1 MPEPEGQ
8 SGQAGR
14 GRRIWVVPQLRDGR
28 VTRVSWETL
37 AAARRLAAALAG
49 PAASVRPVRVDA
61 VLLGSGIDAAAREL
75 ARRDLAAVLVADHP
89 ALASYTPG
97 AWIGVLAPA
106 IAAER
111 PDYVLFPHTYQ
122 TVDFVPRLAQR
133 AGTGLLP
140 EVTGFAAVASPA
152 ASAGPAAP
160 ASATTGIAGEAA
172 TTAAGA
178 GGVPAGDDLVWTRP
192 VLGGKLQARVRVRGA
207 GTVLVSVQSGSFPAD
222 APAQT
227 APATAAASD
236 ALEAAGA
243 AAVPDPAP
251 AAGAKLQPLPVDPS
265 QARPDREI
273 LGYEEAAAQQVDLT
287 KAAIIVAV
295 GRGVGGADKLG
306 PIEDLARALGAEIG
320 ASRPVIDSGWL
331 PRERQIGSSGQTV
344 SPRLYIAAGISG
356 AIQHLVGMKG
366 SAVIVAINK
375 DPSAPIFTVARYG
388 LVGDL
393 HELVPALTA
402 AVKAARG

>member
-1 MPEPEGQ
+1 MPELD
-8 SGQAGR
+8 GQAGQVGPGGQPGR
-14 GRRIWVVPQLRDGR
+14 ERRIWVVPQLRDGR
-28 VTRVSWETL
+28 VTRVSWEAL
-37 AAARRLAAALAG
+37 AAAGRLAAALAG
-49 PAASVRPVRVDA
+49 SAPSIGTVRTLPAVPITA
-61 VLLGSGIDAAAREL
+61 VLLGSGVDAAAREL
-75 ARRDLAAVLVADHP
+75 AQRDLAAVLVADHP
-89 ALASYTPG
+89 VLAAYTPG
-97 AWIGVLAPA
+97 AWIGVLAAA
-106 IAAER
+106 IGAER

-133 AGTGLLP
+133 TGAGLLP
-140 EVTGFAAVASPA
+140 EVTGFAPA
-152 ASAGPAAP
+152 AAP
-160 ASATTGIAGEAA
+160 AGSPDGAA
-172 TTAAGA
+172 TNTAGA
-178 GGVPAGDDLVWTRP
+178 GGEAAGDGLVWTRP

-207 GTVLVSVQSGSFPAD
+207 GTVLVSVQSGSFPA
-222 APAQT
+222 AALP
-227 APATAAASD
+227 AAASTGP
-236 ALEAAGA
+236 AAATPGA
-243 AAVPDPAP
+243 ADGP
-251 AAGAKLQPLPVDPS
+251 AADTKLRLLPVDPA
-265 QARPDREI
+265 QARPDREV

-287 KAAIIVAV
+287 KAGIIVAV

-306 PIEDLARALGAEIG
+306 PIEELARALGAEIG

-402 AVKAARG
+402 AVKAAQG